1 MKRAVGIIAMVVML
15 TGCSS
20 WDRSITQFEPFADG
34 TFRYQAFAD
43 RIYPVDSPGAEQDRL
58 GWLGEFLRESNM
70 CPSGFNVTE
79 RKAVQKSYL
88 VYDVIYYGKCN
99 AKG

>member
-1 MKRAVGIIAMVVML
+1 MKHAVVIIATAVML
-15 TGCSS
+15 AGCSS
-20 WDRSITQFEPFADG
+20 WDRSITHFEPFADG

-43 RIYPVDSPGAEQDRL
+43 RVYPVDSPGAEQDRM
-58 GWLGEFLRESNM
+58 GWLGEFLRENSM
-70 CPSGFNVTE
+70 CPNGFTVTE
-79 RKAVQKSYL
+79 RKAIMKRGL